1 MMPLALLENPPAPA
15 ASLPR
20 PGAYQQY
27 RVQQVLSASPMQLV
41 LMLYEMAIAGCEA
54 RDAQRAGAPITEL
67 IGALNFDQGEI
78 AVDLFRLYEYCH
90 WEIRRGHFRQAAD
103 ILRGLKRAWE
113 DGLAGRRADS

>member
-1 MMPLALLENPPAPA
+1 MLPLPMPETARPPAPR
-15 ASLPR
+15 S
-20 PGAYQQY
+20 GMFSQY
-27 RVQQVLSASPMQLV
+27 RVQHVLGASPMQLV

-54 RDAQRAGAPITEL
+54 RDPQRAAGPITEL

-90 WEIRRGHFRQAAD
+90 WEIRRTRFREAAE

-113 DGLAGRRADS
+113 DALAQ